1 MRCCAFRPGP
11 GITLSVSIFY
21 CQGSS
26 SARNRRTSSEVGAS
40 EGDSAASAI
49 ARQWFLV
56 TMSVVVGRVA
66 YLAWKHGF
74 RLAMMWVVKLATDP
88 GIDLIAYTPLRLRRA

>member
-1 MRCCAFRPGP
+1 MRE
-11 GITLSVSIFY
+11 SD
-21 CQGSS
+21 GSS
-26 SARNRRTSSEVGAS
+26 NAPALGE
-40 EGDSAASAI
+40 AASAI
-49 ARQWFLV
+49 ALQWFLV

-74 RLAMMWVVKLATDP
+74 RLAIMWVVNLATDP

>member
-1 MRCCAFRPGP
+1 
-11 GITLSVSIFY
+11 
-21 CQGSS
+21 
-26 SARNRRTSSEVGAS
+26 
-40 EGDSAASAI
+40 
-49 ARQWFLV
+49 
-56 TMSVVVGRVA
+56 MSVVVGCVA